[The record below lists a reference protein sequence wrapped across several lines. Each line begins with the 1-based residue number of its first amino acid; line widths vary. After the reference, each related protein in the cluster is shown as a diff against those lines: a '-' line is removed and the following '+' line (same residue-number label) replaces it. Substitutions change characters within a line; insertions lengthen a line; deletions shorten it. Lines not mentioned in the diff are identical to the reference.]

1 MWKKSI
7 YMNQNPSA
15 KKEINSNITY
25 PIIDAYKNPEKML
38 WQNVTKILVSYTQD
52 EETMPNTIVF

>member
-1 MWKKSI
+1 
-7 YMNQNPSA
+7 MNQNPSA

-38 WQNVTKILVSYTQD
+38 
-52 EETMPNTIVF
+52 

>member
-1 MWKKSI
+1 
-7 YMNQNPSA
+7 MNQNPSA

-52 EETMPNTIVF
+52 DETMPNTIVF